1 MPDESGK
8 TILENIVSTRRRTL
22 DETRIAVPLER
33 VQQMAEARKERR
45 DFAAALA
52 PSADAGAPRT
62 LHVIAEL
69 KRASPSRGLLRQ
81 HYRRREIA
89 AGYAKGGASALS
101 VLTEEHYFLGSTQDL
116 AEVRQAVEIP
126 ILRKDFILESYQV
139 YESVAAGADA
149 LLLIV
154 AALPDDD
161 LRSLL
166 ELSKQLR
173 IDALV
178 EVHTEAELE
187 RALAAGARI
196 IGINNRDLKTLEVK
210 LETSFELRAK
220 IPPGCL
226 TVSESGIKT
235 PADLRRV
242 RDAGFDAV
250 LIGERLMTQHDPGQ
264 ALQKLLADLSV
275 QAGPAETPTSKL
287 EENRAIDVL
296 PKPSPVPRF
305 EFEFSTFRKMPTRV
319 KICGITRRED
329 AQLAVELGA
338 TALGFNFYPSSPRY
352 IDPAAARAIILK
364 LPPLITVVGI
374 FANESDDAHVARVAR
389 EARVA
394 VVQLHGPKF
403 PPLQGA
409 LADFA
414 RIRAVAVGEGFKP
427 EMLRDLASEAFLLDA
442 FDSTLPGGTG
452 KSFDWTL
459 AREANRFATI
469 ILAGGLTP
477 ENVGQAIR
485 EARPFAVDVASGVE
499 AAPGVKDAGKLRAF
513 FQEVERADRS
523 FSGGA

>member
-8 TILENIVSTRRRTL
+8 TILDNIISTRRRTL
-22 DETRIAVPLER
+22 EETRIAVPLER
-33 VQQMAEARKERR
+33 VQEMAAAREERR

-52 PSADAGAPRT
+52 PSADPGAPRV
-62 LHVIAEL
+62 LRVIAEL

-89 AGYAKGGASALS
+89 AAYAAGGAAALS

-126 ILRKDFILESYQV
+126 LLRKDFILESYQV

-154 AALPDDD
+154 TVLPEQD
-161 LRSLL
+161 LRSLI

-173 IDALV
+173 IAALV
-178 EVHTEAELE
+178 EVHTETELD

-196 IGINNRDLKTLEVK
+196 IGVNNRDLNTLEVK

-220 IPPGCL
+220 IPSGCL
-226 TVSESGIKT
+226 AVSESGIKT
-235 PADLRRV
+235 PADLRLIRE
-242 RDAGFDAV
+242 AGFDAV
-250 LIGERLMTQHDPGQ
+250 LIGERLMTQKDPGQ
-264 ALQKLLADLSV
+264 ALQKLLADL
-275 QAGPAETPTSKL
+275 AGEPAPLEAPSLKL
-287 EENRAIDVL
+287 PEHRPLDVV
-296 PKPSPVPRF
+296 PKPSPTPRF
-305 EFEFSTFRKMPTRV
+305 EFQFSTFERMPTRV
-319 KICGITRRED
+319 KVCGITRRED

-338 TALGFNFYPSSPRY
+338 TALGFNFYPPSPRY
-352 IDPAAARAIILK
+352 IDPATARAIIQK
-364 LPPLITVVGI
+364 LPPFITAVGI
-374 FANESDDAHVARVAR
+374 FADTLDDALVARVAR
-389 EARVA
+389 QARVTA
-394 VVQLHGPKF
+394 VQLHGPKF

-409 LADFA
+409 LADFV
-414 RIRAVAVGEGFKP
+414 RIRAVAVEEGFKP
-427 EMLRDLASEAFLLDA
+427 EMLRNLASDAFLLDA
-442 FDSTLPGGTG
+442 FDPTLLGGTG
-452 KSFDWTL
+452 KSFNWIL
-459 AREANRFATI
+459 AREANRFGTI

-513 FQEVERADRS
+513 FREVERAHRS
-523 FSGGA
+523 LSDGV